1 MTRQTRFP
9 RTSRQLAWWAGGLG
23 AVALAALAAC
33 GGGGSPDP
41 DEPAGDPTRITADS
55 ARSAAVEA
63 QAFVPVCSTGRTA
76 SAAPGGSKLV
86 NEALALLQQRHRAR
100 LDGRG
105 GPAGMRTLALT
116 STRPAD
122 VLGDCGGRY
131 GYTAYE
137 HREGVTTATLTF
149 DDYCRTDRS
158 TGEQEVVDGAMS
170 FVNTATPTPSGPI
183 STRFEGQS
191 SGLRT
196 SVRDAGG
203 TLIADQTLSFTGL
216 SYTVG
221 VPGGD
226 PTAANPD
233 RMVIGEIRQ
242 TQHLEGKERRLTGF
256 AMTSFDTADG
266 GSQVTYRG
274 RGWRSNGEYF
284 DFTTSTPIV
293 TDGEGDYTGGALT
306 FTGSGSSTA
315 VLTLVPGSTMQATL
329 TVDGQVDNSLPA
341 CSP

>member
-1 MTRQTRFP
+1 M
-9 RTSRQLAWWAGGLG
+9 
-23 AVALAALAAC
+23 
-33 GGGGSPDP
+33 
-41 DEPAGDPTRITADS
+41 
-55 ARSAAVEA
+55 
-63 QAFVPVCSTGRTA
+63 
-76 SAAPGGSKLV
+76 
-86 NEALALLQQRHRAR
+86 RA
-100 LDGRG
+100 
-105 GPAGMRTLALT
+105 LALT

-170 FVNTATPTPSGPI
+170 FVNTATPTANGPI

-191 SGLRT
+191 TGLRT
-196 SVRDAGG
+196 TVRDAGG
-203 TLIADQTLSFTGL
+203 TRIADQTLSFTGL
-216 SYTVG
+216 VYTVG

-233 RMVIGEIRQ
+233 RMGIGEIRQ
-242 TQHLEGKERRLTGF
+242 TQHLEGKQRRLTGF

-266 GSQVTYRG
+266 GSQVTYSG
-274 RGWRSNGEYF
+274 RGWRSSGEYF
-284 DFTTSTPIV
+284 DFATTTPIV
-293 TDGEGDYTGGALT
+293 TDAEGDYTAGALT